1 MITGHWYRFH
11 WRLRFDCLFIPKSAI
26 IILFMLL
33 IVYFQP
39 NRRTKMK
46 KYEKPE
52 AEVIEIKDDV
62 IVTSNGGSTV
72 PTHEGGTND

>member
-1 MITGHWYRFH
+1 
-11 WRLRFDCLFIPKSAI
+11 
-26 IILFMLL
+26 
-33 IVYFQP
+33 
-39 NRRTKMK
+39 MK

-72 PTHEGGTND
+72 PTHGGGTND